1 MAAGLARGPGTGAR
15 THPPQ
20 PGLTFPSCA
29 SPPGCGKQQT
39 RPPCPQR
46 SGSFH
51 GARDPGAALCPKA
64 LWLSQCSDGA
74 TCIGSAESPAPPAPS
89 PTGLRCRA
97 SSSHGEGARG
107 PSGPTARGE
116 PAGLLVP
123 SAAFSSEA
131 APPPSDSAVAR
142 GRGQRQQRQRGRMVS
157 GPVATPGRRGDPA
170 RTGYQ
175 RGSWR
180 PWVGAALRSV
190 PRTGPHHPSGQEA
203 AWAVRPSPSCS
214 QCPW

>member
-39 RPPCPQR
+39 RPPALSGPDASTGPVIPEQPFVPKPSGFR
-46 SGSFH
+46 SAVM
-51 GARDPGAALCPKA
+51 ARRASALR
-64 LWLSQCSDGA
+64 
-74 TCIGSAESPAPPAPS
+74 SPPPPALS

-107 PSGPTARGE
+107 PSGPTARWE